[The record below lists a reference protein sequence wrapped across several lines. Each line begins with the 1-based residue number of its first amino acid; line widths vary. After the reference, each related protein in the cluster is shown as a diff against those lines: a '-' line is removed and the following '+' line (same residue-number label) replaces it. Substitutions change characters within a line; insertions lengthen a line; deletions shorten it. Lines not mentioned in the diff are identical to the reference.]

1 MLRQLFALLLLLTG
15 LAALGQ
21 PAQARA
27 YEGGS
32 AGLAAAAEYVS
43 PVRPDPR
50 QASLPAPARA
60 VESRTGIAR
69 SLFAVP
75 MAAPTVRVQA
85 DRAHE

>member
-32 AGLAAAAEYVS
+32 AGLAAAAEYIS
-43 PVRPDPR
+43 PARPDPR
-50 QASLPAPARA
+50 LASLPAPARA
-60 VESRTGIAR
+60 VESRTG
-69 SLFAVP
+69 SLGPLFVLP
-75 MAAPTVRVQA
+75 MAAPAVRVQA